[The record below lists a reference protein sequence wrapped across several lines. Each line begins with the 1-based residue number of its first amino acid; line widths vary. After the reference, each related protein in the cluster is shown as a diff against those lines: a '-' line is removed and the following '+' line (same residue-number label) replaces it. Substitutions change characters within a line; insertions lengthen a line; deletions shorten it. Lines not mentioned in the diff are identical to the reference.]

1 MKNWRDFG
9 GAGAQVFSPLAHEN
23 AFSPIWRENY
33 ADFLPPFQLLF
44 FPIVI
49 TLNRYLSSLFDF
61 FLFFFSFPSFCTSLS
76 LLVCSFSVLLLL
88 FYFVDVVYFFPLVFF
103 LSFSACSVLSLSLS
117 LSFFFFFFFLNVINI
132 IHLKNNGERN
142 IITKRIFIF
151 DVLLLF

>member
-1 MKNWRDFG
+1 M
-9 GAGAQVFSPLAHEN
+9 L
-23 AFSPIWRENY
+23 IL
-33 ADFLPPFQLLF
+33 LPPFQLLF
-44 FPIVI
+44 FPIVV

-61 FLFFFSFPSFCTSLS
+61 FLFFFFSFPSFCTSLS

-103 LSFSACSVLSLSLS
+103 LSFSACSVLSLYFIL
-117 LSFFFFFFFLNVINI
+117 FFLNVINI